1 MITKIFSEGLDKCTP
16 YHYPFYSSFVF
27 ILNILFA
34 YYNQY
39 YTYATLFFIL
49 LVTSIVHHS
58 HYNVTTCIIDKI
70 AVYMVVIYGGYLF
83 YQKYR
88 QGLSSTKEYI
98 LSFVILFTFLL
109 TGVLYY
115 YGKMNQCFCFYQE
128 ESVASIYHSL
138 LHVTASIGHICIAI
152 L

>member
-1 MITKIFSEGLDKCTP
+1 MHPIPLP
-16 YHYPFYSSFVF
+16 
-27 ILNILFA
+27 ILFKVCLYFKHTVA
-34 YYNQY
+34 DYNHY
-39 YTYATLFFIL
+39 YTYASLFFIL
-49 LVTSIVHHS
+49 LVTSIIYHS
-58 HYNVTTCIIDKI
+58 HYNETTYIIDKI
-70 AVYMVVIYGGYLF
+70 AIYMVVLYGGYLF
-83 YQKYR
+83 YQR
-88 QGLSSTKEYI
+88 CSRGLSSTKEYTLALVAI
-98 LSFVILFTFLL
+98 STFLL